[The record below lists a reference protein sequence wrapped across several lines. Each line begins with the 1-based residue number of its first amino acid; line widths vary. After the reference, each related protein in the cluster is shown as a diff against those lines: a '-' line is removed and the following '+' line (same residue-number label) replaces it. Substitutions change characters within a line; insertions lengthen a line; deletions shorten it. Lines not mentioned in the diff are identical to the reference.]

1 MKKMIKSI
9 NRFLLSIFY
18 KKEYL
23 RGKHFEKSFI
33 GFVWGWRGVFRSFK
47 LRKRGIR
54 FPVSKLTRVSNGR
67 NLEFDVSSLNVF
79 QQPGCFFQ
87 NYEAKITIGKDVHMA
102 ANVGVITQNHNPAN
116 PNEHLPGKDV
126 VIGDGCWIGMN
137 AVILPGV
144 KLGPFTT
151 VGAGA
156 VVTHSFE
163 EGHCVIAGNPARMI
177 RKFEVDKA
185 EESCQTTRT

>member
-1 MKKMIKSI
+1 MKKIIRKI
-9 NRFLLSIFY
+9 NRLIMSVFY

-23 RGKHFEKSFI
+23 TGKHFDKSLI
-33 GFVWGWRGVFRSFK
+33 GFVWCYRGIFRSFK
-47 LRKRGIR
+47 LRRRGIR
-54 FPVSKLTRVSNGR
+54 FPISKLTRVSSGR
-67 NLEFDVSSLNVF
+67 NLIFDNSSLNIF

-87 NYEAKITIGKDVHMA
+87 NYEATITIGKDVHMA

-116 PNEHLPGKDV
+116 PNEHLKGSDI
-126 VIGDGCWIGMN
+126 VIGDNCWIGMN

-144 KLGPFTT
+144 KLGNNTT

-163 EGHCVIAGNPARMI
+163 DGCCVIAGNPARVI
-177 RKFEVDKA
+177 KTFEVSKA
-185 EESCQTTRT
+185 EK